1 MLDEHQ
7 RAVVAHRSGPLLVL
21 AGPGTGK
28 TTTIVETVVDRI
40 ERRGVDPE
48 RVLVLTFSR
57 KAAEELRER
66 ITGRMRR
73 TTRTPL
79 ALTFHSYAYALLRR
93 EAVLAGGVPPRLL
106 TGPEQLLEIR
116 RLLHGELE
124 DGAAHWP
131 DDMHEALKTRGFAQE
146 LRDFLAR
153 AAERGLDGAELVE
166 LGRRHGRA
174 DWVAAGRF
182 GDRYQARFDLDLEP
196 VLDYSELIRA
206 AAGSAQR
213 SRGTAARAVRL
224 RRRLRGRVPGHRP
237 GAGVPAP
244 AAGRGGARPHRGR
257 RPRPVDLRLPRLR
270 CPRNHEISG

>member
-1 MLDEHQ
+1 M
-7 RAVVAHRSGPLLVL
+7 VAHESGPLLVL

-28 TTTIVETVVDRI
+28 TTTIVETVVDRV
-40 ERRGVDPE
+40 ERRGLDPE

-66 ITGRMRR
+66 VTGRMRR

-93 EAVLAGGVPPRLL
+93 EAVLAGKSPPRVL
-106 TGPEQLLEIR
+106 TAPEQLLEIR

-124 DGAAHWP
+124 DGAPRWP
-131 DDMHEALKTRGFAQE
+131 EDMREALKTRGFAQE

-153 AAERGLDGAELVE
+153 AAERGLDGEDLAG

-182 GDRYQARFDLDLEP
+182 ADRYQARFDLDLEP
-196 VLDYSELIRA
+196 VLDYSELIRRGHTLFEHLGA
-206 AAGSAQR
+206 SLYRVLLAFAGSAVIGVPLGLGIGS
-213 SRGTAARAVRL
+213 SRRIRDSRATTISV
-224 RRRLRGRVPGHRP
+224 RRRTG
-237 GAGVPAP
+237 
-244 AAGRGGARPHRGR
+244 PHDRDRDGSR
-257 RPRPVDLRLPRLR
+257 AD
-270 CPRNHEISG
+270 